1 MSDLPSTTSSEAVLK
16 RLEWTVLRRLDG
28 WLQGDWRSVWRGTGL
43 DLADLREYQHL
54 DDVRHIDWNVTARTG
69 VPHVRLFNEDRD
81 LTAWFLVD
89 VSKSSLFGS
98 QGQSKGEVAAEF
110 VGLMARLLTRHG
122 NRVGAIVY
130 SQQVDRVIA
139 PRAGRLQVLQLLEA
153 LRKPPL
159 AVTGAPPP
167 GLTRLGDLLQA
178 ASKHIQRRSSVF
190 VVSDFISEPG
200 WELPLG
206 RLSLRHDVCA
216 VRLFDPLEMQLPNVG
231 TVWMQDAESGEQIQ
245 VDTSDARFRARFAA
259 AAEHAETQ
267 LRAALAGAGVDALEL
282 TTDEPLFE
290 AMLRFMALRGRKARA
305 FARGTL
311 ACSAHLG
318 LQAQIGAQASGM
330 PPESPAPPRPL
341 SLRER
346 EYKQSLSP
354 EDAASA
360 FSPSPSGRGV
370 G

>member
-1 MSDLPSTTSSEAVLK
+1 MADVKSSETSEAVLK

-28 WLQGDWRSVWRGTGL
+28 WLQGDWRSLWRGTGL

-89 VSKSSLFGS
+89 TSASSLFGS

-130 SQQVDRVIA
+130 SQQVDRVIP
-139 PRAGRLQVLQLLEA
+139 PRGGRLQVLQLLQA
-153 LRKPPL
+153 LREPRSKPVRPEPVEGSRQSN
-159 AVTGAPPP
+159 ASQPSPQGI
-167 GLTRLGDLLQA
+167 TRLGDLLQA
-178 ASKHIQRRSSVF
+178 ASGHIHRRSSVF

-216 VRLFDPLEMQLPNVG
+216 VRLFDPLEMELPNVG

-259 AAEHAETQ
+259 AADATEAE
-267 LRAALAGAGVDALEL
+267 LRASLARAGVDALEL
-282 TTDEPLFE
+282 TTEEPLFE
-290 AMLRFMALRGRKARA
+290 AMLRFMALRQRRARA
-305 FARGTL
+305 FRGGVVGGQVRSRGWAENPPAREN
-311 ACSAHLG
+311 A
-318 LQAQIGAQASGM
+318 
-330 PPESPAPPRPL
+330 AP
-341 SLRER
+341 
-346 EYKQSLSP
+346 
-354 EDAASA
+354 
-360 FSPSPSGRGV
+360 
-370 G
+370 

>member
-1 MSDLPSTTSSEAVLK
+1 MITVATPSTPTSEAVLK

-28 WLQGDWRSVWRGTGL
+28 WLQGDWRSLWRGTGL

-69 VPHVRLFNEDRD
+69 TPHVRLFNEDRD

-89 VSKSSLFGS
+89 VSRSNLFGS
-98 QGQSKGEVAAEF
+98 QGQSKGDVAAEF

-122 NRVGAIVY
+122 NRVGAIIY

-153 LRKPPL
+153 LRKPPP
-159 AVTGAPPP
+159 ATKNAKPP

-178 ASKHIQRRSSVF
+178 ASGHIQRRSSVF

-206 RLSLRHDVCA
+206 RLSVRHDVCA
-216 VRLFDPLEMQLPNVG
+216 VRLFDPLEMQLPHVG

-259 AAEHAETQ
+259 AAEQAESA
-267 LRAALAGAGVDALEL
+267 LRVALVRAGVDALEL
-282 TTDEPLFE
+282 TTEEPLFE
-290 AMLRFMALRGRKARA
+290 AMLRFMALRQRRAHAFRGGVVGGHVARA
-305 FARGTL
+305 GL
-311 ACSAHLG
+311 A
-318 LQAQIGAQASGM
+318 
-330 PPESPAPPRPL
+330 
-341 SLRER
+341 
-346 EYKQSLSP
+346 QSL
-354 EDAASA
+354 
-360 FSPSPSGRGV
+360 
-370 G
+370 

>member
-1 MSDLPSTTSSEAVLK
+1 LISVATPSISTSEAVLK

-28 WLQGDWRSVWRGTGL
+28 WLQGDWRSLWRGTGL

-89 VSKSSLFGS
+89 TSQSSLFGS

-122 NRVGAIVY
+122 NRVGAILY
-130 SQQVDRVIA
+130 SQQVDRVMA
-139 PRAGRLQVLQLLEA
+139 PRGGRMQVLKLLEA
-153 LRKPPL
+153 LRKPP
-159 AVTGAPPP
+159 ATTPKRASVGV
-167 GLTRLGDLLQA
+167 TRLGELLQA
-178 ASKHIQRRSSVF
+178 ATGHIQRRSSVF

-200 WELPLG
+200 WELPMG
-206 RLSLRHDVCA
+206 RLSVRHDVCA

-259 AAEHAETQ
+259 AAQEAETQ
-267 LRAALAGAGVDALEL
+267 LRAALARAGVDALEL

-290 AMLRFMALRGRKARA
+290 TMLRFMALRQRRA
-305 FARGTL
+305 HAFRG
-311 ACSAHLG
+311 G
-318 LQAQIGAQASGM
+318 VVGGQVRRASL
-330 PPESPAPPRPL
+330 PENMRANENATP
-341 SLRER
+341 
-346 EYKQSLSP
+346 
-354 EDAASA
+354 
-360 FSPSPSGRGV
+360 
-370 G
+370 

>member
-1 MSDLPSTTSSEAVLK
+1 MASEKSALTSEAVLK

-28 WLQGDWRSVWRGTGL
+28 WLQGDWRSLWRGTGL

-89 VSKSSLFGS
+89 TSASSLFGS
-98 QGQSKGEVAAEF
+98 QGQSKGELAAEF

-122 NRVGAIVY
+122 NRVGAIIY
-130 SQQVDRVIA
+130 SQQVDRVIP
-139 PRAGRLQVLQLLEA
+139 PRGGRLQVLQLLQA
-153 LRKPPL
+153 LRSPPIPD
-159 AVTGAPPP
+159 APLSPQ

-178 ASKHIQRRSSVF
+178 ASGHIHRRSSVF

-245 VDTSDARFRARFAA
+245 VDTSDARFRKRFAA
-259 AAEHAETQ
+259 AADQAEAE
-267 LRAALAGAGVDALEL
+267 LRAGLARAGVDALEL
-282 TTDEPLFE
+282 TTEEPLFE
-290 AMLRFMALRGRKARA
+290 AMLRFMALRQRRAHAFRGGVVGGQVRSTGGAENPPAREN
-305 FARGTL
+305 T
-311 ACSAHLG
+311 
-318 LQAQIGAQASGM
+318 
-330 PPESPAPPRPL
+330 AP
-341 SLRER
+341 
-346 EYKQSLSP
+346 
-354 EDAASA
+354 
-360 FSPSPSGRGV
+360 
-370 G
+370 

>member
-1 MSDLPSTTSSEAVLK
+1 MAAVKSSETSEAVLK

-28 WLQGDWRSVWRGTGL
+28 WLQGDWRSLWRGTGL

-89 VSKSSLFGS
+89 TSASSLFGS
-98 QGQSKGEVAAEF
+98 QGQSKGELAAEF

-122 NRVGAIVY
+122 NRVGAIIY
-130 SQQVDRVIA
+130 SQQVDRIIP
-139 PRAGRLQVLQLLEA
+139 PRGGRLQVLQLLEA
-153 LRKPPL
+153 LRSPPT
-159 AVTGAPPP
+159 TGAPPSP
-167 GLTRLGDLLQA
+167 QGITRLGDLLQA
-178 ASKHIQRRSSVF
+178 ASGHIQRRSSVF

-245 VDTSDARFRARFAA
+245 VDTSDARFRKRFAA
-259 AAEHAETQ
+259 AADTAEAE
-267 LRAALAGAGVDALEL
+267 LRAGLARAGVDALEL
-282 TTDEPLFE
+282 TTEEPLFE
-290 AMLRFMALRGRKARA
+290 AMLRFMALRQRRARA
-305 FARGTL
+305 FRGGVVGGRVRSAGWAENPPAREN
-311 ACSAHLG
+311 A
-318 LQAQIGAQASGM
+318 
-330 PPESPAPPRPL
+330 AP
-341 SLRER
+341 
-346 EYKQSLSP
+346 
-354 EDAASA
+354 
-360 FSPSPSGRGV
+360 
-370 G
+370 